1 MRANDKAR
9 FGAALAA
16 AVTLLHSGAALAAPK
31 EPELRARAEASAQQS
46 AALAAMQGTIDEV
59 LKVLRTPGVDEQG
72 RRSQIETIAKTRF
85 DFATMSKL
93 VLKRDWKRFTPP
105 EQKEFVAEFT
115 EYLSAS
121 YGTRIARYANEDV
134 VTLGARVEVNN
145 DVTVQTAIKG
155 GQFDGATVDYR
166 MRLIAEK
173 WQAIDV
179 VIEGI
184 SLVSNFRSQ
193 FAEVIAKGGPQEL
206 LKRIKAKNEAGI
218 VDAPPTS
225 ATGAK

>member
-1 MRANDKAR
+1 MMRNENRA
-9 FGAALAA
+9 AALVAAGALLFAVALLFAA
-16 AVTLLHSGAALAAPK
+16 AASPALADPAAD
-31 EPELRARAEASAQQS
+31 AR
-46 AALAAMQGTIDEV
+46 AAMQGTIDAV
-59 LKVLRTPGVDEQG
+59 LKVLRTPGSSEAT
-72 RRSQIETIAKTRF
+72 RRSEIEEIAKQRF
-85 DFATMSKL
+85 DFTTMSKL

-105 EQKEFVAEFT
+105 EQSEFVGEFT

-121 YGTRIARYANEDV
+121 YGTRIARYANEEV
-134 VTLGARVEVNN
+134 VTLGARAEANQ

-166 MRLIAEK
+166 MRLISGK
-173 WQAIDV
+173 WQVIDV

-193 FAEVIAKGGPQEL
+193 FADVIAKGGPQEL

-218 VDAPPTS
+218 VDAPPT
-225 ATGAK
+225 AKPAS